1 MSGNPNPQHTPT
13 DGLGVAAYVHLSGSS
28 GSSVI
33 EAVGTAFSGQGN
45 GASASGTRPNAQ
57 YGLTLSVSA
66 AGGYASSLAA
76 TASLVDAQNN
86 SYDPSDLD
94 QFTAI
99 SYNNPSAGSPSWYR
113 PSAGT
118 SGGTTGNTTYNADIA
133 SISAAGISGSTS
145 SVTIT
150 ALNPGW
156 AVCEVAFATFD
167 NTLGNTAQPPAD
179 QPVMKIFAQVLVEV
193 IP

>member
-13 DGLGVAAYVHLSGSS
+13 DGLGVAAFVHVSGSS

-33 EAVGTAFSGQGN
+33 GGVGAEQSGQGT
-45 GASASGTRPNAQ
+45 GAVPSGTRPVAQ
-57 YGLTLSVSA
+57 YALTLSVSA

-86 SYDPSDLD
+86 SYVPSDND

-99 SYNNPSAGSPSWYR
+99 SYNNPSAGSPAWYN
-113 PSAGT
+113 PSNFAG
-118 SGGTTGNTTYNADIA
+118 YNPNVA
-133 SISAAGISGSTS
+133 SVSAAGISGSTS
-145 SVTIT
+145 SITIT
-150 ALNPGW
+150 ALNPGQ
-156 AVCEVAFATFD
+156 AVIEVAFATFD
-167 NTLGNTAQPPAD
+167 NTLGTNPEG
-179 QPVMKIFAQVLVEV
+179 QPVQKIFVQILVTV